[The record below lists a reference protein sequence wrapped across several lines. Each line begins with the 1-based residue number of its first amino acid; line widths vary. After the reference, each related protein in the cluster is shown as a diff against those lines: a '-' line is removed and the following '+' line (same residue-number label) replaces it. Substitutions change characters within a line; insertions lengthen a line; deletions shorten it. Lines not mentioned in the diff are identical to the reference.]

1 MVLEHCIPAMMI
13 SKSHKKDNCRQVC
26 QYMGYALKDERGEL
40 RPIEIDQYCRNHL
53 LLARDICL
61 LPHLHAFVH
70 TSAKVFRIEAQYY
83 EDGLVKTLVGLYRK
97 YLNILQEHPNLS
109 LPVQESDWNKLVE
122 ESPRGFNLGGYVHD
136 ITHSKSTA
144 EVMKSI
150 K

>member
-1 MVLEHCIPAMMI
+1 
-13 SKSHKKDNCRQVC
+13 
-26 QYMGYALKDERGEL
+26 
-40 RPIEIDQYCRNHL
+40 
-53 LLARDICL
+53 
-61 LPHLHAFVH
+61 VH